1 MSDDINLLIEQAIA
15 ELTLPRDPDL
25 GAPMTPASERTVAI
39 TLQAIDGQLGP
50 RGGTMLFQIGTGIVR
65 AVTLLEMIRDR
76 LAERGV

>member
-1 MSDDINLLIEQAIA
+1 MNEDLRLLVEQAIG
-15 ELTLPRDPDL
+15 ELTLPRDSQEVATL
-25 GAPMTPASERTVAI
+25 PASERTVAI

-65 AVTLLEMIRDR
+65 AVTLLEIIRDQ